1 MSPGAV
7 AELSMQIT
15 SGAGLQTEKKLQR
28 EVYLLLGSIGGA
40 VDLTLQVKEPS
51 ECFFPVIYPDK
62 L

>member
-15 SGAGLQTEKKLQR
+15 PGAGLQTEKELQR

-51 ECFFPVIYPDK
+51 EFFFQ
-62 L
+62 